1 MIKFYKRTQYVIL
14 YIISLVLIG
23 VTSLIDKDSG
33 INFGNLQ
40 SFTWYVDQIITSF
53 AIITTVMA
61 TVYMIVDNFKL
72 NDKEYVK
79 IEQDLKDFA
88 DKEYVPTMFARFL
101 EYINPKRK
109 RLQHEH
115 NTKKALFALDRKV
128 KDEDLFVWNNGTSE
142 QKRKNKYCRQ
152 RLKFEERLTEE
163 WINRNLMFVHV
174 PYDKITSSLVLG
186 GYFSKDENNSPNE
199 FVTKFTEGKIVKDKL
214 PILVL
219 GIAITSIA
227 SSIIVTLLFDDSALL
242 SVLTKLFVLLFQIY
256 NSIKYANDWTVRITL
271 KDARFR
277 KSVAQEFKIWLKQ
290 LAIQESNKV
299 VQQNANTN

>member
-109 RLQHEH
+109 LLQHEY

-128 KDEDLFVWNNGTSE
+128 RDEDLFVWNNGTPE

-163 WINRNLMFVHV
+163 WINKNLISLHV

-186 GYFSKDENNSPNE
+186 GYFSRDENNSPNE

>member
-14 YIISLVLIG
+14 YVISLVLIG
-23 VTSLIDKDSG
+23 VTSLIDKESG

-72 NDKEYVK
+72 TDKEYAK
-79 IEQDLKDFA
+79 IEQDIKDFA
-88 DKEYVPTMFARFL
+88 DKEYVPTLFARFL

-115 NTKKALFALDRKV
+115 NTKKLLYLLDKKV
-128 KDEDLFVWNNGTSE
+128 KEQDLYIWNKGTPE
-142 QKRKNKYCRQ
+142 QKNKNNYCRK
-152 RLKFEERLTEE
+152 RIKYEERLTDE
-163 WINRNLMFVHV
+163 WIVKNLPSVYV
-174 PYDKITSSLVLG
+174 AYDKITSALVLG
-186 GYFSKDENNSPNE
+186 GYYSSEDNSSPNE
-199 FVTKFTEGKIVKDKL
+199 FITKYTETKIVRDKL
-214 PILVL
+214 PLLVL
-219 GIAITSIA
+219 GISITSIA

-242 SVLTKLFVLLFQIY
+242 SVITKVFVLLFQIY
-256 NSIKYANDWTVRITL
+256 NSIKYANDWTIRITL

-290 LAIQESNKV
+290 LAVQENKA
-299 VQQNANTN
+299 VQQNANPN

>member
-128 KDEDLFVWNNGTSE
+128 KDEDLFVWNNGTPE

-163 WINRNLMFVHV
+163 WINKNLISLHV

-199 FVTKFTEGKIVKDKL
+199 FITKFTEGKIVKDKL

>member
-14 YIISLVLIG
+14 YVISLVLIG
-23 VTSLIDKDSG
+23 VTSLIDKESG

-72 NDKEYVK
+72 TDKEYAK
-79 IEQDLKDFA
+79 IEQDIKDFA
-88 DKEYVPTMFARFL
+88 DKEYVPTLFARFL

-115 NTKKALFALDRKV
+115 NTKKLLYLLDKKV
-128 KDEDLFVWNNGTSE
+128 KEQDLYIWNNGTPE
-142 QKRKNKYCRQ
+142 QKRKNNYCRK
-152 RLKFEERLTEE
+152 RIKYEERLTDE
-163 WINRNLMFVHV
+163 WIVKNLPSVYV
-174 PYDKITSSLVLG
+174 AYDKITSALVLG
-186 GYFSKDENNSPNE
+186 GYYSSEDNSSPNE
-199 FVTKFTEGKIVKDKL
+199 FITKYTETKIVRDKL
-214 PILVL
+214 PLLVL
-219 GIAITSIA
+219 GISITSIA

-242 SVLTKLFVLLFQIY
+242 SVITKVFVLLFQIY
-256 NSIKYANDWTVRITL
+256 NSIKYANDWTIRITL

-290 LAIQESNKV
+290 LAVQENKA
-299 VQQNANTN
+299 VQQNANPN

>member
-1 MIKFYKRTQYVIL
+1 MIKFYRRTQYIIL

-61 TVYMIVDNFKL
+61 TVYMIVDNFK
-72 NDKEYVK
+72 NSDKEYLK

-88 DKEYVPTMFARFL
+88 DKEYVPTLFARFL

-115 NTKKALFALDRKV
+115 NTKKQLYLLDKKV
-128 KDEDLFVWNNGTSE
+128 KDTDLFIWNNGTQE
-142 QKRKNKYCRQ
+142 QKRKNAYCRN
-152 RLKFEERLTEE
+152 RIKYEERLTEE
-163 WINRNLMFVHV
+163 WISKNLSSIYVSF
-174 PYDKITSSLVLG
+174 DKVTSALVLG
-186 GYFSKDENNSPNE
+186 GYFSKEENNSPNE
-199 FVTKFTEGKIVKDKL
+199 FITKYTETKIIKDKL
-214 PILVL
+214 PTLIL

-242 SVLTKLFVLLFQIY
+242 SVITKVFVLLFQIY
-256 NSIKYANDWTVRITL
+256 NSIKYANDWTIRITL

-277 KSVAQEFKIWLKQ
+277 KSVASEFKIWLKQ
-290 LAIQESNKV
+290 LAVQENKA
-299 VQQNANTN
+299 VQQNANPN

>member
-128 KDEDLFVWNNGTSE
+128 KDEDLFIWNNGTPE